1 MSAQVVKDNKKK
13 KKRGPHLH
21 GTSFGMV
28 IYPTPVRRPDNL
40 LSLRVHPYPLGN
52 KLIFL
57 SSCESFEPWG
67 GTNVLDQIKR

>member
-1 MSAQVVKDNKKK
+1 
-13 KKRGPHLH
+13 
-21 GTSFGMV
+21 MV

-67 GTNVLDQIKR
+67 GTNVFDQIKR